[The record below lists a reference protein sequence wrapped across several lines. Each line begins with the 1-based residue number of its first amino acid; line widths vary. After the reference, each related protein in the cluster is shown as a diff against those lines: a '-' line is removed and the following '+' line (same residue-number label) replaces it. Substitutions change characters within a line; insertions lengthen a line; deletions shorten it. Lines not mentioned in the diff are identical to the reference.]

1 MRRMLYKLLIICL
14 FLILCILLIYFLKKN
29 KQIEKFDEDDERQ
42 KKIIIKIGGQTS
54 TNQKIFK
61 YNNSIEFVR
70 SVGDSE
76 GTVEALFYDESL
88 TINDYDDPTTIS
100 DPKLTTKTITNNY
113 NDIIQVINVALD
125 TTSYKTFYLKND
137 QKVYDEEESAEAILS
152 YTNIIQITPHNVGY
166 FLCLTN
172 SNTLIKITLE
182 PNSVGVYSYRETQVD
197 TTPPGSEEDPILIE
211 NTPTSPII
219 SIKGFRRLD
228 CVLYLCMNGDLFYL
242 ADTVSTQ
249 LKLNVIQFN
258 VPTDSDLSS
267 SIIINDEI
275 RYSCIAIENNSIEN
289 NIKKVYFN
297 KFNLN
302 TRRNTFDDGYHISST
317 FDDLYSFNVHS
328 TWITC
333 TTDSTT
339 PTTPISYQYYI
350 IYYENNEYKLMNV
363 DEDEWLTGGVTPT
376 SGGGAGGGYQTG
388 AIGTNENN
396 NLSIENITV
405 FTEIDNKIKSI
416 ISYNNELYYLKNG
429 VMRCTPPFFT
439 HTDGV
444 QCVSCGSNG
453 SQISGTNTCKC
464 DDGFNVVDTGTIVT
478 GSSDEYSATTSSSGC
493 YSCLSVSCPPGF
505 YKTNIDVDI
514 HDTTKEC
521 DMCQLCTG
529 LPSPNAK
536 IIKNSYT
543 NGRVASSNYTSY
555 NPRSN
560 YYIKEVCTPQ
570 SDTIFGQVT
579 WWDDLASGENNY
591 YYSSPYSTGGYKSD
605 ATSTSYNIID
615 DFNTDLYSF
624 NSPYKSIAVPVYDED
639 TGVINQYAI
648 NRNGSDIPLPA
659 VIDTST
665 LQGLLSVGNDVEF
678 TQCDTCGTF
687 SDDDIIKSGGTLC
700 TDGFNLNCDL
710 CSNVHRCFKL
720 DSDVIDIFNTVF
732 DYSTSFPSPSSP
744 SGRTT
749 ITGQTKINKIIE
761 DCVETGFENFQSLF
775 LTKHPKCSVET

>member
-29 KQIEKFDEDDERQ
+29 KQIEKFDLDDERQ
-42 KKIIIKIGGQTS
+42 KKIIIKMGGQTS
-54 TNQKIFK
+54 TDQKIFK
-61 YNNSIEFVR
+61 YYNNSIEFVR
-70 SVGDSE
+70 SVEDSE

-88 TINDYDDPTTIS
+88 TISDYSDSSTIDPQ
-100 DPKLTTKTITNNY
+100 LTTKTITNNY

-152 YTNIIQITPHNVGY
+152 YTNIIQITPHNVRC

-211 NTPTSPII
+211 NTPTRPII

-242 ADTVSTQ
+242 NTTTTQ
-249 LKLNVIQFN
+249 SMQLQSNVIQFN

-267 SIIINDEI
+267 TTIISDEI
-275 RYSCIAIENNSIEN
+275 RYSCIAIEN

-302 TRRNTFDDGYHISST
+302 DV
-317 FDDLYSFNVHS
+317 DLNFNKFNLNDYGFQVKYYANAVNVHS

-333 TTDSTT
+333 TTDTT
-339 PTTPISYQYYI
+339 LISYQYYI
-350 IYYENNEYKLMNV
+350 IYGADDQNKYELINV
-363 DEDEWLTGGVTPT
+363 DSELWHNHAGEDIQIYVNNPSGPT
-376 SGGGAGGGYQTG
+376 TIMRLNS
-388 AIGTNENN
+388 
-396 NLSIENITV
+396 V
-405 FTEIDNKIKSI
+405 FTWIDNKIKSI

-529 LPSPNAK
+529 LPSQNAK

-543 NGRVASSNYTSY
+543 NGRVASSTYTSY

-687 SDDDIIKSGGTLC
+687 SDNDIIESGGTLC

-761 DCVETGFENFQSLF
+761 DCVETDFENFQSLF